1 MPDQVS
7 ITVVDSGVSLNAGA
21 FVSITAGTG
30 LTGGTITSS
39 GTIAADF
46 STDGIATAGKI
57 TQANDSRLSN
67 ARTPTTHASTHGTAG
82 SDPIPAGGLAQS
94 QIANLT
100 SDLAGKISS
109 SRTITA
115 GTGLTGGG
123 DLSADRTI
131 SADIAT
137 SGGGT
142 ASQLV
147 GATDSRLSN
156 ARTPTS
162 HGSTHSYGN
171 TDAIPDNGLAISQTS
186 GLQTALNGKAPT
198 TRTITAGTG
207 LTGGGDLSADRT
219 LAVSFG
225 VTSTTACVGNDSRL
239 SNSRAPNGAAGGDLS
254 GTYPSPSVIALR
266 GIGIESGTPNG
277 GDLLVYVS
285 SVNQWQTQ
293 PASDVQIFTT
303 SGSWTKPAG
312 CKWIEIICIGAGG
325 GGGSGHAHTS
335 GNRGGGGGGGGG
347 GITELTYRA
356 VALPGSLTVTV
367 GTGGTGGAGVAA
379 TNNGNPG
386 TVGGTSSV
394 SSSGITYA
402 SAAGG
407 NFGAGGT
414 NSGGAAGAAQTT
426 GVALW
431 LGNAGGAGNN
441 NAIGATAAN
450 SEGAPGGGGG
460 GGLPS
465 GGTTYAGGVGG
476 TRVGIGSGG
485 VGTGGAGSNVGF
497 YGSGG
502 GGSTSS
508 SGTSAAGGV
517 GGYGAGGGGS
527 GASSTASGA
536 GGAGGTGIVCII
548 SYW

>member
-1 MPDQVS
+1 MPEQVS
-7 ITVVDSGVSLNAGA
+7 ISVVDSGVVVSAGA
-21 FVSITAGTG
+21 VTSVTAGTG
-30 LTGGTITSS
+30 LTGGTITGS

-46 STDGIATAGKI
+46 AASGSATAGKI
-57 TQANDSRLSN
+57 VEATDSRLSN
-67 ARTPTTHASTHGTAG
+67 ARTPSTHGSSHGPVG
-82 SDPIPAGGLAQS
+82 SDPIPADGLAQS
-94 QIANLT
+94 QVLNLT
-100 SDLAGKISS
+100 TDLAAKVPSTRSVI
-109 SRTITA
+109 A
-115 GTGLTGGG
+115 GAGL
-123 DLSADRTI
+123 
-131 SADIAT
+131 

-142 ASQLV
+142 LASNVSLEVLFGTLTDTACV
-147 GATDSRLSN
+147 GNDARLSN

-162 HGSTHSYGN
+162 HGSSHGSAGS
-171 TDAIPDNGLAISQTS
+171 DPIPAAGLAQSQVANLTTD
-186 GLQTALNGKAPT
+186 LAAKAVSS
-198 TRTITAGTG
+198 RVLTAGTG
-207 LTGGGDLSADRT
+207 LTGGGDLTADRT
-219 LAVSFG
+219 FAVSFG
-225 VTSTTACVGNDSRL
+225 TASTTACVGNDARL
-239 SNSRAPNGAAGGDLS
+239 SDSRAPTGAASGDLS
-254 GTYPSPSVIALR
+254 STYPAPTVAKIR
-266 GIGIESGTPNG
+266 GTAVSSSAPAN
-277 GDLLVYVS
+277 GDLLRYVS
-285 SVNQWQTQ
+285 GAAQWE
-293 PASDVQIFTT
+293 PGAGVDVQLFVT
-303 SGSWTKPAG
+303 SGTWTKPSG
-312 CKWIEIICIGAGG
+312 CRTVQIVCIGAGG
-325 GGGSGHAHTS
+325 GGGSGHAHSS

-394 SSSGITYA
+394 SASGITYA

-414 NSGGAAGAAQTT
+414 NAGGAAGAAQTT

-460 GGLPS
+460 GGMAS
-465 GGTTYAGGVGG
+465 GGTTYAGGSGG
-476 TRVGIGSGG
+476 TRVGIGTGG
-485 VGTGGAGSNVGF
+485 DGTGGAGSNVGF

-527 GASSTASGA
+527 GASSTATGA
-536 GGAGGTGIVCII
+536 GGAGGNGIICII
-548 SYW
+548 SSW